1 MKKQTKKSHR
11 DDTSLTVGEA
21 QPNLRTQHNPRTA
34 IITGGAGGIGF
45 GTAQQLASEGFN
57 IVIFDIKDESAV
69 SEKIAQLNAAGSDT
83 MYFCGDIA
91 RRDVCYAFVQK
102 VIDKYKK
109 IDVLVNNSG
118 VAPKVRADMID
129 TSEESI
135 DYVFGVNIKGTFFMT
150 QAVARRMIEQH
161 AGIIINISSVS
172 AYASSVNRPEYCISK
187 SAISMM
193 TTLFAD
199 RLAADGIRVY
209 EIRPGVIRTD
219 MTAPVVE
226 KYDRLIA
233 DGVFPIERWGYP
245 EDVAKVVSVFAAGT
259 FPYSTGEVI
268 NVDGGFHLRK
278 L

>member
-1 MKKQTKKSHR
+1 MKK
-11 DDTSLTVGEA
+11 
-21 QPNLRTQHNPRTA
+21 TA

-45 GTAQQLASEGFN
+45 GTALKLASDGFH
-57 IVIFDIKDESAV
+57 IAIFDMKEESSV
-69 SEKIAQLNAAGSDT
+69 REKIDQLNAAGSDT
-83 MYFCGDIA
+83 VYFRGNIAHVGD
-91 RRDVCYAFVQK
+91 CYTFVEK
-102 VIDKYKK
+102 VIEKYQK

-118 VAPKVRADMID
+118 VAPKVRADILE
-129 TSEESI
+129 TAEESM

-150 QAVARRMIEQH
+150 QAVAKQMIKQSD
-161 AGIIINISSVS
+161 GVIVNISSVS
-172 AYASSVNRPEYCISK
+172 AYASSVNRPEYCMSK

-193 TTLFAD
+193 TVLFAD
-199 RLAADGIRVY
+199 RLAAHGIRVY

-219 MTAPVVE
+219 MTATVTE

-245 EDVAKVVSVFAAGT
+245 EDVAKAVAAFAGGA

>member
-1 MKKQTKKSHR
+1 MRK
-11 DDTSLTVGEA
+11 
-21 QPNLRTQHNPRTA
+21 TA

-45 GTAQQLASEGFN
+45 GTAQQLASDRFN
-57 IVIFDIKDESAV
+57 IAIFDIKDESAV
-69 SEKIAQLNAAGSDT
+69 SEKIAQLDAAGSDT

-91 RRDVCYAFVQK
+91 QVDDCYAFVEK
-102 VIDKYKK
+102 VIEKYRKV
-109 IDVLVNNSG
+109 DVLVNNSG
-118 VAPKVRADMID
+118 VAPKIRADILE

-150 QAVARRMIEQH
+150 QAVARRMIEQND
-161 AGIIINISSVS
+161 GIIVNISSIS
-172 AYASSVNRPEYCISK
+172 AYTSSVNRPEYCMSK

-193 TTLFAD
+193 TALFAD
-199 RLAADGIRVY
+199 RLAAHGVRVY

-219 MTAPVVE
+219 MTAPVTE

-245 EDVAKVVSVFAAGT
+245 EDVAKAVAAFASGA

-278 L
+278 I

>member
-1 MKKQTKKSHR
+1 MAA
-11 DDTSLTVGEA
+11 D
-21 QPNLRTQHNPRTA
+21 
-34 IITGGAGGIGF
+34 
-45 GTAQQLASEGFN
+45 GFN
-57 IVIFDIKDESAV
+57 IAIFDIRDESAV
-69 SEKIAQLNAAGSDT
+69 SEKVARLYAAGSDT
-83 MYFCGDIA
+83 MYFCGNIA
-91 RRDVCYAFVQK
+91 NVNECYTFVEK
-102 VIDKYKK
+102 VVEKYRK

-118 VAPKVRADMID
+118 VAPKVRADMLE

-135 DYVFGVNIKGTFFMT
+135 DYMFGVNIKGTFFMT
-150 QAVARRMIEQH
+150 QAVARRMIEQND
-161 AGIIINISSVS
+161 GIIVNISSVS
-172 AYASSVNRPEYCISK
+172 AYASSVNRPEYCMSK

-193 TTLFAD
+193 TVLFAD
-199 RLAADGIRVY
+199 RLAAHGIRVY

-219 MTAPVVE
+219 MTATVTE

-245 EDVAKVVSVFAAGT
+245 EDVAKAVAAFAGGA